1 MPPFQNFTSKA
12 REAIRRAHELA
23 IERGQNHVN
32 SLHLLTALILQEE
45 SMVLSILEKLEVD
58 TMMLTDSLVELI
70 ETGEESGSTASQS
83 YQIYLTQEL
92 AQTLEGGSKVAA
104 ELKDEFVSTEH
115 LFIALFDVPGQAR
128 ETLARF
134 RITKDNVMRILKELR
149 DNNITD
155 VTGEKKFRAIAKYTR
170 NLTKLASEDKLDPVI
185 GRDDEIGRIM
195 QILSRRTKN
204 NPILIGEA
212 GVGKTAV
219 VEGLAQRM
227 AKNDVPESLKEKE
240 LVSLDLGALIAG
252 TKYRGEFED
261 RLKKIMK
268 EIERSEGKV
277 ILFIDEIHTIVGAGA
292 AEGSMDASN
301 LLKPAL
307 SRGELRAIGATT
319 LKEYQKHIEKD
330 PALTR
335 RFQPVYVN
343 EPSIEDAVAI
353 LRGLKEKYELFHG
366 VRITDDA
373 ILAAV
378 NLSSRY
384 IADRFLPDKAV
395 DLVDEA
401 ASALRISLENKP
413 PELEEAHR
421 KIMRF
426 EIEKE
431 ALKKD
436 LKGGDGRSKETKNV
450 KTRMKKIEKEIAD
463 LRENTRELE
472 LKWKNERGTLLE
484 IREIK
489 KEMEALRVEAEN
501 VEIKADLERAAEI
514 RYGKIPTLEKELK
527 VKLGRLK
534 KLQSSRRILKE
545 EITEGDIADVVSRWT
560 NIPVTRML
568 EEEARKLARMEETL
582 HKRVVGQNKAVE
594 KIADAVKR
602 SRAGISDPDRPI
614 GSFMFLGPTG
624 VGKTELS
631 KALAEFMFNDEKSL
645 IRVDMSEFME
655 RHAVSKLIG
664 SPPGYVGYEEG
675 GGLTEMVRHRPY
687 SVILFDEIEKAHPE
701 VFNILLQVLD
711 NGHLTDAKGRKV
723 NFKNSVIIL
732 TSNIGSE
739 HIAKMQSFGFGA
751 GDVAGDYEVAKGK
764 VMDSLHDFFRP
775 EFLNRLDEILLFDI
789 LSKDA
794 IAEIVKIQV
803 GKVVKRLAEKD
814 VKLVMDDKVLEYLA
828 KEGYDPQYGARPLKR
843 IIQSKIL
850 NKVAEHMITNNMLTG
865 ATVHVEKRGKE
876 INVRVEKR
884 RGRKKKS
891 EGIKEKVLT

>member
-1 MPPFQNFTSKA
+1 MPPFQNFTAKA
-12 REAIRRAHELA
+12 REAIRRAHEIA
-23 IERGQNHVN
+23 VEHGQNHVTP
-32 SLHLLTALILQEE
+32 LHLLTSLVLQEE
-45 SMVLSILEKLEVD
+45 SMVLSVLEKLDVD
-58 TMMLTDSLVELI
+58 TASLTDLLLDTL
-70 ETGEESGSTASQS
+70 ETEGPLENTTEPSF
-83 YQIYLTQEL
+83 QIYLTQEF
-92 AQTLEGGSKVAA
+92 AKTLEIATKVSA
-104 ELKDEFVSTEH
+104 ELKDDFVSTEH
-115 LFIALFDVPGQAR
+115 LFLALFDVPGQAR
-128 ETLARF
+128 EVLSHQ
-134 RITKDNVMRILKELR
+134 RINKESVLRVLKELR

-155 VTGEKKFRAIAKYTR
+155 VNVNKPFKAITKYTR
-170 NLTKLASEDKLDPVI
+170 SLTKLAMEDKLDPVI
-185 GRDDEIGRIM
+185 GRDSEISRIM

-227 AKNDVPESLKEKE
+227 AKQDVPESLKNKE

-252 TKYRGEFED
+252 TKYRGEFEE
-261 RLKKIMK
+261 RLKKIIK
-268 EIERSEGKV
+268 EIEKSEGKI

-292 AEGSMDASN
+292 AEGAMDASN

-307 SRGELRAIGATT
+307 ARGELRAIGATT

-335 RFQPVYVN
+335 RFQPVHVN
-343 EPSIEDAVAI
+343 EPSLEDAVAI

-395 DLVDEA
+395 DLIDEA
-401 ASALRISLENKP
+401 ASSLRISLENKP
-413 PELEEAHR
+413 PELETAHR
-421 KIMRF
+421 KIMRL

-431 ALKKD
+431 ALKNDVK
-436 LKGGDGRSKETKNV
+436 KGNSKEGKNA
-450 KTRMKKIEKEIAD
+450 KARTKKIDKEIAD
-463 LRENTRELE
+463 LREGTRELE
-472 LKWKNERGTLLE
+472 LKWKNERETLNE
-484 IREIK
+484 ISIIK
-489 KEMEALRVEAEN
+489 KELESLRLEVEA
-501 VEIKADLERAAEI
+501 VEARADLARAAEI
-514 RYGKIPTLEKELK
+514 RYGKIPNLEKDLK
-527 VKLGRLK
+527 TKTLRLK

-545 EITEGDIADVVSRWT
+545 EITESDIAEIVSKWT
-560 NIPVTRML
+560 GVPVTRML
-568 EEEARKLARMEETL
+568 EEEAKKLARMEEEL
-582 HKRVVGQNKAVE
+582 HKRVVGQNNAVS

-614 GSFMFLGPTG
+614 GSFIFLGPSG

-675 GGLTEMVRHRPY
+675 GGLTELVRHKPY

-723 NFKNSVIIL
+723 NFKNTVIIL

-739 HIAKMQSFGFGA
+739 FIAKMQSFGFGE
-751 GDVAGDYEVAKGK
+751 DNDKQDYEAVKQK
-764 VMDSLHDFFRP
+764 VMESLRGYFRP
-775 EFLNRLDEILLFDI
+775 EFLNRLDDIILFDV
-789 LSKDA
+789 LTPEA
-794 IAEIVKIQV
+794 IEEIVRIQV
-803 GKVVKRLAEKD
+803 DKVKERLAEKD
-814 VKLVMDDKVLEYLA
+814 VKLFVSKEVFSHLA
-828 KEGYDPQYGARPLKR
+828 KKGYDPQYGARPLKR
-843 IIQSKIL
+843 FIQDQIL
-850 NKVAEHMITNNMLTG
+850 NKVATLMISNGVLTG
-865 ATVHVEKRGKE
+865 ATVYVNKVDGEITVRIEKNKT
-876 INVRVEKR
+876 IKR
-884 RGRKKKS
+884 KS
-891 EGIKEKVLT
+891 NKEKVLT